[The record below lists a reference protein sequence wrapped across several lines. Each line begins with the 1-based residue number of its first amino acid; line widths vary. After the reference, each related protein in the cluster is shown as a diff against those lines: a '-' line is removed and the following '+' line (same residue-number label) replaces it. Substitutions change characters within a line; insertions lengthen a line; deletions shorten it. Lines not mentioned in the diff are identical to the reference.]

1 MSNTV
6 GVELVLLGGSTIF
19 PLLGLLS
26 QPPPDL
32 HGGLVVFIL
41 SVCGIFPLF
50 AVFCHHHCGG
60 GSMGGGGLGS
70 AVLGFLLFRFPLLVC
85 FANVL
90 F

>member
-1 MSNTV
+1 
-6 GVELVLLGGSTIF
+6 LAA
-19 PLLGLLS
+19 
-26 QPPPDL
+26 PPSSPCWGCCHDRRRFFISSLPDL
-32 HGGLVVFIL
+32 RGGLVVFIL
-41 SVCGIFPLF
+41 SVCGVFPLF